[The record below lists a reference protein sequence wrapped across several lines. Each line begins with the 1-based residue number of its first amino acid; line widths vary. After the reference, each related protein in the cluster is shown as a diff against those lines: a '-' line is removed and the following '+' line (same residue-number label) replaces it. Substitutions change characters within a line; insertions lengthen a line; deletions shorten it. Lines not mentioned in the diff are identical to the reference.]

1 MSDTFLS
8 PAEMRELTDRA
19 FKSLQIKWL
28 RENGVAFRISATGHP
43 KVARSVIEGRA
54 PAAAPQERV
63 KVVPRLFRTG

>member
-1 MSDTFLS
+1 MTMFLE
-8 PAEMRELTDRA
+8 PAEVAELTDRK

-54 PAAAPQERV
+54 GSAATEKKAPW
-63 KVVPRLFRTG
+63 VPNVLRTG